1 MLMSLFAQLNIE
13 GLIKYRLGRY
23 LCSLSYEIYLSQGI
37 GMFVIRK
44 MQWNGVSYV
53 MGVFLLTFLAAYVL
67 RRFRNGIL
75 ALNTKF

>member
-1 MLMSLFAQLNIE
+1 
-13 GLIKYRLGRY
+13 
-23 LCSLSYEIYLSQGI
+23 
-37 GMFVIRK
+37 MFVIRK

-75 ALNTKF
+75 ALNTKFLVL